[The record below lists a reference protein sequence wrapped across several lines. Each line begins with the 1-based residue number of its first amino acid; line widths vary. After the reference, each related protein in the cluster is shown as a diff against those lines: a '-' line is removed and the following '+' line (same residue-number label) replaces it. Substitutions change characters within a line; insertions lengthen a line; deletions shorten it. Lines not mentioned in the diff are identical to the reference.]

1 MTVTR
6 LVVLGGDMRG
16 ARSSPGSDRC
26 RAVAR
31 RPAGRRGEDLVGDVG
46 LPTLLQPA
54 EMVRAESGEHR
65 KLLPT

>member
-6 LVVLGGDMRG
+6 LVVLGGDM
-16 ARSSPGSDRC
+16 
-26 RAVAR
+26 
-31 RPAGRRGEDLVGDVG
+31 RGEDLVGDVG